1 MPVHPC
7 QHWLKQISTIHPFIT
22 SRELSKTI
30 ENFLLLFGTFDPH
43 EGEKEEPKSDSWGIV
58 CNDHSVVSSDR
69 GIDWPSS
76 VYSDNAPWQWYYTM
90 LVKNEGVLLLVRASL
105 FGDLQETAHGWF
117 WRFWCFSSTA
127 SMLVSGEKVRKLT
140 PRWVRSKI
148 QNEVRERERERERE
162 RTCAKAVR
170 FENNRSNTP
179 FSPIPQTYPRL
190 RTYLLKESII
200 GLVGSPPLRL
210 TMYRWKD
217 DIRWYHQSMRGHLQE
232 RTFDK
237 VVNPISITT
246 SVIFL
251 SIQM

>member
-7 QHWLKQISTIHPFIT
+7 QHCLKQISTIHPFIT

-76 VYSDNAPWQWYYTM
+76 VYSDNAPWRWYYTM

-105 FGDLQETAHGWF
+105 FGNLQETAHGWF

-140 PRWVRSKI
+140 PRWVRSKN
-148 QNEVRERERERERE
+148 QNEERERYRDAR
-162 RTCAKAVR
+162 AKAVR
-170 FENNRSNTP
+170 FKNNWSNTP
-179 FSPIPQTYPRL
+179 FSPIPLNIPATLHLLIERINH
-190 RTYLLKESII
+190 RTCWLPSSSSNHVSLK
-200 GLVGSPPLRL
+200 
-210 TMYRWKD
+210 
-217 DIRWYHQSMRGHLQE
+217 RWY
-232 RTFDK
+232 
-237 VVNPISITT
+237 
-246 SVIFL
+246 
-251 SIQM
+251 